1 MQNKSMSHKTLLT
14 TVLAILVGGGVPQC
28 FALQE
33 EIDMQ
38 EETSRSN
45 GEAREKSSEQS
56 TASESNEEQS
66 ESEPATRFTPT
77 EKIRAADTI
86 SLPVDI

>member
-1 MQNKSMSHKTLLT
+1 MQNKSTSQKTLLVT
-14 TVLAILVGGGVPQC
+14 ILAILVGGGMPPC

-33 EIDMQ
+33 EVDIQ
-38 EETSRSN
+38 EETSRSSS
-45 GEAREKSSEQS
+45 EAQEKSSKPS
-56 TASESNEEQS
+56 TTSETNEEQS